1 MVNFP
6 KNFLFHKFLFNEKI
20 FYVFAVEEKEK
31 EREKFWD

>member
-1 MVNFP
+1 MVSFP
-6 KNFLFHKFLFNEKI
+6 KNFLFHKFLSNEKI